1 MSRLTRVSLGGS
13 AGNRQLTSLV
23 AALLVLLLAIEGATL
38 FRLGSLLTVHA
49 FVGMLL
55 IPVVALKLASTGW
68 RMLRYYLGADEYT
81 RQGPP
86 HLVLRALVAPVVVV
100 STVVLFATG
109 VTLLVLGQTSG
120 TVVGLHKASFVVWLG
135 ATGVH
140 VLAHATKLPSFLRAG
155 SEGQPSASRSSP
167 PPSSPAPCSRPR
179 RCRQQ
184 TDCKTALPPRSGST
198 PGSPHVRPVSVASV
212 APVLPVDP
220 VPAETSR
227 RVRGRAGITRS
238 GSSGARR
245 PSAAPRESRLG

>member
-55 IPVVALKLASTGW
+55 IPIVALKLASTGW

-140 VLAHATKLPSFLRAG
+140 VLAHATKLPSVLRA
-155 SEGQPSASRSSP
+155 
-167 PPSSPAPCSRPR
+167 
-179 RCRQQ
+179 
-184 TDCKTALPPRSGST
+184 
-198 PGSPHVRPVSVASV
+198 
-212 APVLPVDP
+212 
-220 VPAETSR
+220 
-227 RVRGRAGITRS
+227 RVRGTTLRLALVATTVVAGTLLATATLPAADRLQDRASAQIGLD
-238 GSSGARR
+238 AR
-245 PSAAPRESRLG
+245 

>member
-1 MSRLTRVSLGGS
+1 MSLGGS

-140 VLAHATKLPSFLRAG
+140 VLAHATKLPNFLRA
-155 SEGQPSASRSSP
+155 
-167 PPSSPAPCSRPR
+167 
-179 RCRQQ
+179 
-184 TDCKTALPPRSGST
+184 
-198 PGSPHVRPVSVASV
+198 
-212 APVLPVDP
+212 
-220 VPAETSR
+220 
-227 RVRGRAGITRS
+227 RVRGTTLRLALVATTVVAGTLLATATLPAADRLQDRASAQIGLD
-238 GSSGARR
+238 AR
-245 PSAAPRESRLG
+245 